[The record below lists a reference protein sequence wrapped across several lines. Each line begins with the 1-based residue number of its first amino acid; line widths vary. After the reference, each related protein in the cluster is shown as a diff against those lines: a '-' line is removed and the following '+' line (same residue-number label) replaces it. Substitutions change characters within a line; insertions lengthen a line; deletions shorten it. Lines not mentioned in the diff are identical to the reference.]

1 MKRALVFGVL
11 VLVGFQPLRVGV
23 VHASDAVWKR
33 MVVVGASAASGF
45 GTTSEIGPG
54 AKSVKLAD
62 LVDRMI
68 RKKHDTVVD
77 ASNSFFF
84 TNPAQT
90 AKELLAKTRSA
101 KPTAIIANDFLFWF
115 AYGGHED
122 REASLKSGTKL
133 LEDFEC
139 PVLIT
144 LLPDMS
150 GAVGKM
156 LSRQQVPSVEELE
169 NLNVTIKK
177 WARTQKHVIVVPLV
191 SKLQAIRK
199 GEVVK
204 IGAGKW
210 PKGSLPRILQDD
222 QLHPTVEG
230 LAMMAALSLE
240 SLVKSKKS
248 RVSSKTFSLQPR
260 KIARQ
265 LVEERKEGLK

>member
-1 MKRALVFGVL
+1 MKKAIFYGVL
-11 VLVGFQPLRVGV
+11 VLVGFQPLRIGV

-45 GTTSEIGPG
+45 GTNAEIGPG
-54 AKSVKLAD
+54 AKSIKLAD
-62 LVDRMI
+62 VVDRMI

-84 TNPAQT
+84 TNPGQT
-90 AKELLAKTRSA
+90 AKKLLARTRSA
-101 KPTAIIANDFLFWF
+101 KPTAIIASDFLFWF

-122 REASLKSGTKL
+122 REASLESGMKL
-133 LEDFEC
+133 LEDFNC

-156 LSRQQVPSVEELE
+156 LSRQQVPSVDELE
-169 NLNVTIKK
+169 NLNTTIKK

-191 SKLQAIRK
+191 STLQAIRE
-199 GEVVK
+199 GRAVK
-204 IGAGKW
+204 IGASKW

-240 SLVKSKKS
+240 SLVKSRKP
-248 RVSSKTFSLQPR
+248 RISSKTFSLQPR
-260 KIARQ
+260 KIAKK
-265 LVEERKEGLK
+265 LVEEKKQGLK